1 MAIKGVF
8 FFDFNRSITY
18 NLLIMNGLQRITAT
32 KFPFPYVIPNQLLS
46 ATDVEVAHDV
56 PVAEIMTRLPVPE
69 LATATKRPLP

>member
-32 KFPFPYVIPNQLLS
+32 KFPFDEYLNSTTTTKFPLTNTKTPL
-46 ATDVEVAHDV
+46 
-56 PVAEIMTRLPVPE
+56 RLPNFH
-69 LATATKRPLP
+69 LTTT